1 VSGQASRR
9 RLAGPVSSAIA
20 AAACGYIG
28 AVFARTRAQM
38 LGVVWLGCLLSGCGG
53 VRYVAQAAGGQW
65 SLIQNARPIPKV
77 IRDQKTPPRL
87 RRLLAEVRVIKR
99 YGEASGLKPTANY
112 ARYVQL
118 DRPAVVWVVS
128 ACAPLQFK
136 SKVWRFPI
144 VGDFPYLGW
153 FELKEANAFAD
164 ELRKEGL
171 DVDVR
176 GASAYSTLGW
186 FQDALLSSM
195 ISEGDEALGYLVN
208 VVLHESVHATLHLP
222 GQAYFN
228 ESLASFVADHLTLE
242 YLDVTRGAQSVE
254 KAAYEK
260 SESNATKRAK
270 RLHEAYDELDLLYRS
285 ARPDAEKL
293 EEKARLLAALKQE
306 LKLRRDVNNAMLT
319 QYRTYDSG
327 QAELETLYRAC
338 GESWPRFFGALRELK
353 PASFSGP
360 HQRDFGSVVLPL
372 VRKCA

>member
-1 VSGQASRR
+1 
-9 RLAGPVSSAIA
+9 
-20 AAACGYIG
+20 
-28 AVFARTRAQM
+28 M
-38 LGVVWLGCLLSGCGG
+38 LGVVLLGGLLAGCGG
-53 VRYVAQAAGGQW
+53 VRYVAQAAGGQL
-65 SLIQNARPIPKV
+65 SLIQNARPIRKV
-77 IRDQKTPPRL
+77 LRDEKTPPRL
-87 RRLLAEVRVIKR
+87 RRLLSELRVIKR
-99 YGEASGLKPTANY
+99 YGEARGLKPTANY
-112 ARYVQL
+112 ASYVQL

-136 SKVWRFPI
+136 SKVWSFPV

-153 FELKEANAFAD
+153 FELQEANAFAD

-222 GQAYFN
+222 SQAYFN

-242 YLDVTRGAQSVE
+242 YLDVTRGAKSVE
-254 KAAYEK
+254 KTAYER
-260 SESNATKRAK
+260 SEANSATRAK
-270 RLHEAYDELDLLYRS
+270 RLHEAYDELDKLYRS
-285 ARPDAEKL
+285 DRPDAEKL
-293 EEKARLLAALKQE
+293 QEKARQMAALKQE

-319 QYRTYDSG
+319 QYRTYDSS
-327 QAELETLYRAC
+327 QTELETLYQAC
-338 GESWPRFFGALRELK
+338 GESWTRFFGALQELK
-353 PASFSGP
+353 PESFAGP